1 MATTPTFYPA
11 LSYVDA
17 RAAVDW
23 LTRVFGFKLKVA
35 YDAPDGS
42 IAHAEMTFGDGMV
55 MFGSEKNRPA
65 WMQTTG
71 KQSIY
76 AYVADT
82 DGHYARAKAEGAKIV
97 REIEDTPYG
106 TREYT
111 ACDPDGHFWHFG
123 TYRPE
128 VDNG

>member
-1 MATTPTFYPA
+1 MATAPTFYPA
-11 LSYVDA
+11 LSYADP

-23 LTRVFGFKLKVA
+23 LTRAFGFRLKVA

-42 IAHAEMTFGDGMV
+42 IAHAEMIFGDGMV

-65 WMQTTG
+65 WMEIG

-76 AYVADT
+76 AHVADV
-82 DGHYARAKAEGAKIV
+82 DAHYEQARAAGARIV
-97 REIEDTPYG
+97 RELQNTDYG
-106 TREYT
+106 SREYS